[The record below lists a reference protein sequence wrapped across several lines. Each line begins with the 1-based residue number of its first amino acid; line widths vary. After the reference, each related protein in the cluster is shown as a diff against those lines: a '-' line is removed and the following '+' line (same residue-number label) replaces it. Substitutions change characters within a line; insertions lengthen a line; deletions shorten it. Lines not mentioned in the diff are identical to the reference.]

1 MAISILLFT
10 EPPCSANQILTSN
23 SNTKSFKII
32 KHFNLMNLHFNPL
45 YLFRE
50 NPGD

>member
-1 MAISILLFT
+1 MAISILLLI
-10 EPPCSANQILTSN
+10 EPPCSANQILASD

-32 KHFNLMNLHFNPL
+32 KNFNLMNLHFNPL

-50 NPGD
+50 SPGD